1 MKKNTFINFFILSVV
16 LMVFQ
21 LASCQSTRSLT
32 DEVEVKNPYT
42 VTMSINF
49 AQWDTIS
56 YKYDAIT
63 FSDGIQKGKFKGR
76 KFASKV
82 RPHQPIKWVATVTN
96 TEEKLEVI
104 LITVFRD
111 PISGGDRILESPYY
125 DSKNGGKHIMGKTG
139 HFVLEKAD
147 LELKEH
153 YLISFAITDNKGR
166 YDVYTVDPFLVGH
179 DE

>member
-111 PISGGDRILESPYY
+111 PISGGDRIWSVHLRLIRFRAHPRS
-125 DSKNGGKHIMGKTG
+125 
-139 HFVLEKAD
+139 FVLSASACSR
-147 LELKEH
+147 LPQP
-153 YLISFAITDNKGR
+153 A
-166 YDVYTVDPFLVGH
+166 P
-179 DE
+179 

>member
-1 MKKNTFINFFILSVV
+1 MKKNNIVNFFTFSVIF
-16 LMVFQ
+16 MVFQ
-21 LASCQSTRSLT
+21 LASCQSPRSLT
-32 DEVEVKNPYT
+32 EEVLVKNPYT
-42 VTMSINF
+42 VTMTIDF
-49 AQWDTIS
+49 AAWDTIS

-82 RPHQPIKWVATVTN
+82 RPHQPIKWIGKVTD
-96 TEEKLEVI
+96 EELDVI

-111 PISGGDRILESPYY
+111 PVSGGDHILESPYY

-139 HFVLEKAD
+139 HFVVENKSE
-147 LELKEH
+147 ELKEH
-153 YLISFAITDNKGR
+153 YLISFAITDHRGR
-166 YDVYTVDPFLVGH
+166 YDIYTVDPFLVGH